1 MTNDY
6 PIFVQW
12 YKTLDWILATI
23 ENFPRKARFSVASRL
38 VDQSLDTVELIIDAI
53 YTKNRLPV
61 LDKINLSL
69 EKQRILFRI
78 AHDRNYI
85 TLRQYEYISKELN
98 EVGKMVG
105 GWRKKS
111 L

>member
-38 VDQSLDTVELIIDAI
+38 ADQSLDTVELIIDAI

-61 LDKINLSL
+61 LDKINLAL

-78 AHDRNYI
+78 AHNRSYI

-105 GWRKKS
+105 GWRKKT